1 MNLLMEIARAR
12 KDRQF
17 FFLSPQS
24 VEGLTPGSYLTVQRL
39 QPPQRSQQTNIEDYM
54 ERVET
59 PDESEDQADS
69 EEEGERQR

>member
-24 VEGLTPGSYLTVQRL
+24 VEGLTPGPYLTVHQL
-39 QPPQRSQQTNIEDYM
+39 KPPQRNQTNLSDYM
-54 ERVET
+54 ER
-59 PDESEDQADS
+59 AG
-69 EEEGERQR
+69 EEGELEEE